1 MSVRQPLWCQTLNV
15 SRLFLSTCVL
25 SSMQDTFIQAY
36 PKLLQPSVVVA
47 ALWLA
52 HGDEPL
58 LSQWLID
65 ALRPHWRAQNY
76 AIKRIELISVKSW
89 QEVLS
94 ELGSQSLFDDASA
107 LIVTGNHKPD
117 KAVIEALARF
127 AQEAQTGA
135 HTHSL
140 LWLTPKQ
147 DKRSQ
152 SSKWFAPFAQ
162 YGHVIDCNLYNEQQR
177 QQLLQIQAQQ
187 FGLRLSQDAWQLL
200 MSHTEHHLLSAY
212 QTLWRLS
219 YLFAPQLV
227 SQNEDTL
234 QTSRTLNP
242 SDTSVALDIDDLQAA
257 LVSDAQFSVFDL
269 SDAMLMGNSAQ
280 VAKIMFQLRATDEP
294 TTLVLWAI
302 SKDMRQIIQ
311 LMDGQDPQALG
322 IWRSKQGLYQQACR
336 RQSKSQTAEW
346 PALLYRCDQAI
357 KGLIRQPAW
366 ELLLQAALELAGK
379 RLFVTR

>member
-1 MSVRQPLWCQTLNV
+1 
-15 SRLFLSTCVL
+15 
-25 SSMQDTFIQAY
+25 MQDTFIQAY

-47 ALWLA
+47 GLWLA

-76 AIKRIELISVKSW
+76 AIKRIELVSVKSW

-107 LIVTGNHKPD
+107 LVVTGNHKPD
-117 KAVIEALARF
+117 KPVIEELERF
-127 AQEAQTGA
+127 AQDAQTGA
-135 HTHSL
+135 HSHSL
-140 LWLTPKQ
+140 VWLTPKQ
-147 DKRSQ
+147 DRRAQ
-152 SSKWFAPFAQ
+152 SSKWFTPFTQ

-227 SQNEDTL
+227 IDIDDSSQETG
-234 QTSRTLNP
+234 S
-242 SDTSVALDIDDLQAA
+242 SVQPVNNIALDIKDLQAA

-269 SDAMLMGNSAQ
+269 SDAMLMGNSTQ
-280 VAKIMFQLRATDEP
+280 VAKIIFQLKATDEP

-302 SKDMRQIIQ
+302 SKDMRQIMQ

-336 RQSKSQTAEW
+336 RQSKAQTAEW

-379 RLFVTR
+379 RLFVLNNK

>member
-1 MSVRQPLWCQTLNV
+1 MP
-15 SRLFLSTCVL
+15 
-25 SSMQDTFIQAY
+25 DTFIQAY
-36 PKLLQPSVVVA
+36 PKLLQSSVAVA
-47 ALWLA
+47 GLWLA

-76 AIKRIELISVKSW
+76 AIKRIELVSVKSW

-117 KAVIEALARF
+117 KAVITELERF
-127 AQEAQTGA
+127 AVDAQTGA
-135 HTHSL
+135 HSHSL

-147 DKRSQ
+147 DKRAQ
-152 SSKWFAPFAQ
+152 SSKWFAPFSQ
-162 YGHVIDCNLYNEQQR
+162 YGHIIDCNLYNEQQR

-187 FGLRLSQDAWQLL
+187 FGLRLSQEAWQLL

-227 SQNEDTL
+227 ADMVASSHDATQESSSQSTKTAPN
-234 QTSRTLNP
+234 
-242 SDTSVALDIDDLQAA
+242 VALDIKDLQAA

-269 SDAMLMGNSAQ
+269 SDAMLAGNSAQ
-280 VAKIMFQLRATDEP
+280 VAKIIFQLKATDEP
-294 TTLVLWAI
+294 TTLVLWSI

-336 RQSKSQTAEW
+336 RQSKIQTAEW
-346 PALLYRCDQAI
+346 PTLLYKCDQAI

-379 RLFVTR
+379 RLFAAR

>member
-1 MSVRQPLWCQTLNV
+1 
-15 SRLFLSTCVL
+15 
-25 SSMQDTFIQAY
+25 MQDTFIQAY
-36 PKLLQPSVVVA
+36 PKLLQPAAAVA
-47 ALWLA
+47 GLWLA

-65 ALRPHWRAQNY
+65 AMRPHWRAQNY
-76 AIKRIELISVKSW
+76 AIKRIELVSVKSW

-107 LIVTGNHKPD
+107 LMVTGNHKPD
-117 KAVIEALARF
+117 KAVIAALERF
-127 AQEAQTGA
+127 AIEAQAGT
-135 HTHSL
+135 HSHSL

-187 FGLRLSQDAWQLL
+187 FGLTLSQEAWQLL

-219 YLFAPQLV
+219 YLFAPQLTPAATTHQQ
-227 SQNEDTL
+227 SAHYS
-234 QTSRTLNP
+234 TSSTDGGTHTDN
-242 SDTSVALDIDDLQAA
+242 VALDIDDLQAA

-269 SDAMLMGNSAQ
+269 SDAMLAGNSAQ
-280 VAKIMFQLRATDEP
+280 VVKIITQLKATDEP

-302 SKDMRQIIQ
+302 SKDMRQIMQ
-311 LMDGQDPQALG
+311 LLDGQDPQALG

-336 RQSKSQTAEW
+336 RQSKAQTAQW

-366 ELLLQAALELAGK
+366 ELLLQAALELSGK
-379 RLFVTR
+379 RLFIT

>member
-1 MSVRQPLWCQTLNV
+1 
-15 SRLFLSTCVL
+15 
-25 SSMQDTFIQAY
+25 MQDTFIKAY
-36 PKLLQPSVVVA
+36 PKLLQLSVGVA
-47 ALWLA
+47 GLWLA

-58 LSQWLID
+58 LSQWLMD

-117 KAVIEALARF
+117 KAVIAELERF
-127 AQEAQTGA
+127 AIEAQAGT
-135 HTHSL
+135 HSHSL

-162 YGHVIDCNLYNEQQR
+162 YGNVIDCNLYNEQQR

-187 FGLRLSQDAWQLL
+187 FGLRLSQEAWQLL

-219 YLFAPQLV
+219 YLFAPQLFE
-227 SQNEDTL
+227 SEDAKP
-234 QTSRTLNP
+234 TSG
-242 SDTSVALDIDDLQAA
+242 DTQPTSTVALDITDLQAA

-269 SDAMLMGNSAQ
+269 SDAMLAGNSAQ
-280 VAKIMFQLRATDEP
+280 VAKIMFQLKSTDEP

-311 LMDGQDPQALG
+311 LMDGQDPQAFG

-336 RQSKSQTAEW
+336 RQSKEQTSEW

-379 RLFVTR
+379 RLFAMR

>member
-1 MSVRQPLWCQTLNV
+1 
-15 SRLFLSTCVL
+15 
-25 SSMQDTFIQAY
+25 MQDTFIQAY
-36 PKLLQPSVVVA
+36 PKLLQPSVAVA
-47 ALWLA
+47 GLWLA

-65 ALRPHWRAQNY
+65 ALRPHWRTQNY

-117 KAVIEALARF
+117 KAVIAELERF
-127 AQEAQTGA
+127 AVEAQTGT
-135 HTHSL
+135 HSHSL

-147 DKRSQ
+147 DKRAQ
-152 SSKWFAPFAQ
+152 SGKWFTPFAQ

-187 FGLRLSQDAWQLL
+187 FGLRLSQEAWQLL

-227 SQNEDTL
+227 ANDEPAIQ
-234 QTSRTLNP
+234 QTEQSTQLPNN
-242 SDTSVALDIDDLQAA
+242 VALDIKDLQAA

-269 SDAMLMGNSAQ
+269 SDAMLAGNRTQ
-280 VAKIMFQLRATDEP
+280 VAKIIFQLKATDEP
-294 TTLVLWAI
+294 ATLVLWAI
-302 SKDMRQIIQ
+302 SKDMRQIMQ

-336 RQSKSQTAEW
+336 RQSKTQTAEW
-346 PALLYRCDQAI
+346 PALLYKCDQAI
-357 KGLIRQPAW
+357 KGLVRQPAW

-379 RLFVTR
+379 RLFAMR

>member
-1 MSVRQPLWCQTLNV
+1 
-15 SRLFLSTCVL
+15 
-25 SSMQDTFIQAY
+25 MQETFTQAY
-36 PKLLQPSVVVA
+36 PKLLQPTVA
-47 ALWLA
+47 VAGLWLA
-52 HGDEPL
+52 QGDEPL
-58 LSQWLID
+58 LQQWLID

-94 ELGSQSLFDDASA
+94 ELSSLSLFDDASA

-117 KAVIEALARF
+117 KAIITELERF
-127 AQEAQTGA
+127 AVDAQTGA
-135 HTHSL
+135 HSHSL

-147 DKRSQ
+147 DKRAQ
-152 SSKWFAPFAQ
+152 SSKWFVPFAQ
-162 YGHVIDCNLYNEQQR
+162 YGHIIDCNLYDERQR
-177 QQLLQIQAQQ
+177 QQLLQVQAQQ

-219 YLFAPQLV
+219 YLFAP
-227 SQNEDTL
+227 TL
-234 QTSRTLNP
+234 IAFNPKQQPQKDHHSGSNADKNSMPELSSNNTSTEAKPL
-242 SDTSVALDIDDLQAA
+242 ALDITDLQAA

-269 SDAMLMGNSAQ
+269 SDAMLAGDLRQ
-280 VAKIMFQLRATDEP
+280 VTKIILQLKATDEP

-302 SKDMRQIIQ
+302 SKDMRQIMA
-311 LMDGQDPQALG
+311 LTDGQDPQALG

-336 RQSKSQTAEW
+336 RQTTAQTAQW
-346 PALLYRCDQAI
+346 PDLLYRCDQAI

-366 ELLLQAALELAGK
+366 ELLLQAALQLSGQT
-379 RLFVTR
+379 LFANR

>member
-1 MSVRQPLWCQTLNV
+1 
-15 SRLFLSTCVL
+15 
-25 SSMQDTFIQAY
+25 MQETFTQAY
-36 PKLLQPSVVVA
+36 PKLLQPTVA
-47 ALWLA
+47 VAGLWLA
-52 HGDEPL
+52 QGDEAL
-58 LSQWLID
+58 LQQWLID

-94 ELGSQSLFDDASA
+94 ELSSLSLFDDASA

-117 KAVIEALARF
+117 KAIITELERF
-127 AQEAQTGA
+127 AIDAQTGA
-135 HTHSL
+135 HSHSL

-147 DKRSQ
+147 DKRAQ

-162 YGHVIDCNLYNEQQR
+162 YGHIIDCNLYDERQR
-177 QQLLQIQAQQ
+177 QQLLQVQAQQ

-219 YLFAPQLV
+219 YLFAP
-227 SQNEDTL
+227 TL
-234 QTSRTLNP
+234 SAFNPKQQPQPDHHSGNDADKSSMPELSSNNTSPEAKPL
-242 SDTSVALDIDDLQAA
+242 ALDITDLQAA

-269 SDAMLMGNSAQ
+269 SDAMLAGDLRQ
-280 VAKIMFQLRATDEP
+280 VTKIILQLKATDEP

-302 SKDMRQIIQ
+302 SKDMRQIMA

-336 RQSKSQTAEW
+336 RQTTAQTAQW
-346 PALLYRCDQAI
+346 PDLLYRCDQAI

-366 ELLLQAALELAGK
+366 ELLLQAALQLSGQT
-379 RLFVTR
+379 LFANR

>member
-1 MSVRQPLWCQTLNV
+1 
-15 SRLFLSTCVL
+15 
-25 SSMQDTFIQAY
+25 MQDTFIQAY
-36 PKLLQPSVVVA
+36 PKLLQPSVAVA
-47 ALWLA
+47 GLWLA

-65 ALRPHWRAQNY
+65 AMRPHWRAQNY

-117 KAVIEALARF
+117 KGVIAELERF
-127 AQEAQTGA
+127 AQDAQTGA
-135 HTHSL
+135 HSHSL
-140 LWLTPKQ
+140 LWLTSKQ
-147 DKRSQ
+147 DKRAQ
-152 SSKWFAPFAQ
+152 SSKWFTPFAQ

-187 FGLRLSQDAWQLL
+187 FGLKLSQEAWQLL

-219 YLFAPQLV
+219 YLFAPQLMANGDDA
-227 SQNEDTL
+227 SQEHG
-234 QTSRTLNP
+234 TSAKLATNSSKP
-242 SDTSVALDIDDLQAA
+242 ATNVALDIKDLQAA

-269 SDAMLMGNSAQ
+269 SDAMLAGNSPQ
-280 VAKIMFQLRATDEP
+280 VAKIIFQLKATDEP

-302 SKDMRQIIQ
+302 SKDMRQIMQ

-336 RQSKSQTAEW
+336 RQSKAYTAQW
-346 PALLYRCDQAI
+346 PTLLYRCDQAI
-357 KGLIRQPAW
+357 KGLVRQPAW
-366 ELLLQAALELAGK
+366 ELLLQAALELSGK
-379 RLFVTR
+379 RLFTAR

>member
-1 MSVRQPLWCQTLNV
+1 
-15 SRLFLSTCVL
+15 
-25 SSMQDTFIQAY
+25 MQDTFIQAY
-36 PKLLQPSVVVA
+36 PKLLQPSVAVA
-47 ALWLA
+47 GLWLA

-65 ALRPHWRAQNY
+65 ALRPHWRTQNY

-117 KAVIEALARF
+117 KAVIAELERF
-127 AQEAQTGA
+127 AVEAQKGA
-135 HTHSL
+135 HSHSL

-147 DKRSQ
+147 DKRAQ

-187 FGLRLSQDAWQLL
+187 FGLRLSQEAWQLL

-227 SQNEDTL
+227 AKNEEAIQ
-234 QTSRTLNP
+234 QTEHSTQLPNNI
-242 SDTSVALDIDDLQAA
+242 ALDIKDLQAA

-269 SDAMLMGNSAQ
+269 SDAMLAGNSTQ
-280 VAKIMFQLRATDEP
+280 VAKIMFQLKATDEP

-302 SKDMRQIIQ
+302 SKDMRQIMQ
-311 LMDGQDPQALG
+311 LMDGKDPQALG

-336 RQSKSQTAEW
+336 RQSTAQTAEW
-346 PALLYRCDQAI
+346 PALLYKCDQAI
-357 KGLIRQPAW
+357 KGLVRQPAW

-379 RLFVTR
+379 RLFAMR

>member
-1 MSVRQPLWCQTLNV
+1 
-15 SRLFLSTCVL
+15 
-25 SSMQDTFIQAY
+25 MQDTFIQAY
-36 PKLLQPSVVVA
+36 PKLLQPSVAVA
-47 ALWLA
+47 GLWLA

-117 KAVIEALARF
+117 KAVITELERF
-127 AQEAQTGA
+127 AIEAQTGT
-135 HTHSL
+135 HSHSL

-147 DKRSQ
+147 DKRAQ
-152 SSKWFAPFAQ
+152 SSKWFTPFAQ

-187 FGLRLSQDAWQLL
+187 FGLRLSQEAWQLL

-227 SQNEDTL
+227 AKNIEASQQADHSTQLPN
-234 QTSRTLNP
+234 N
-242 SDTSVALDIDDLQAA
+242 VALDIKDLQAA

-269 SDAMLMGNSAQ
+269 SDAMLAGNSTQ
-280 VAKIMFQLRATDEP
+280 VAKIMFQLKATDEP
-294 TTLVLWAI
+294 TTLVLWAV
-302 SKDMRQIIQ
+302 SKDMRQIMQ

-336 RQSKSQTAEW
+336 RQSKAQTLEW
-346 PALLYRCDQAI
+346 PALLYKCDQAI
-357 KGLIRQPAW
+357 KGLVRQPAW
-366 ELLLQAALELAGK
+366 ELLLQAALELSGK
-379 RLFVTR
+379 RLFTAR

>member
-1 MSVRQPLWCQTLNV
+1 
-15 SRLFLSTCVL
+15 
-25 SSMQDTFIQAY
+25 MQDTFIQAY
-36 PKLLQPSVVVA
+36 PKLLQPSVAVA
-47 ALWLA
+47 GLWLA

-117 KAVIEALARF
+117 KAVIEELERF
-127 AQEAQTGA
+127 AQDAQIGA
-135 HTHSL
+135 HSHSL

-147 DKRSQ
+147 DRRSQ
-152 SSKWFAPFAQ
+152 SSKWFVPFAQ

-187 FGLRLSQDAWQLL
+187 FGLRLSQEAWQLL

-227 SQNEDTL
+227 GNNDDSFQDASK
-234 QTSRTLNP
+234 TSKLTPPTTN
-242 SDTSVALDIDDLQAA
+242 VALDIKDLQAA

-269 SDAMLMGNSAQ
+269 SDAMLAGNSAQ
-280 VAKIMFQLRATDEP
+280 VAKIIFQLKATDEP

-302 SKDMRQIIQ
+302 SKDMRQIMQ

-336 RQSKSQTAEW
+336 RQSSAQTAEW

-379 RLFVTR
+379 RLFTVR

>member
-1 MSVRQPLWCQTLNV
+1 M
-15 SRLFLSTCVL
+15 
-25 SSMQDTFIQAY
+25 
-36 PKLLQPSVVVA
+36 
-47 ALWLA
+47 
-52 HGDEPL
+52 
-58 LSQWLID
+58 
-65 ALRPHWRAQNY
+65 RPHWRAQNY
-76 AIKRIELISVKSW
+76 AIKRIELVSVKSW

-117 KAVIEALARF
+117 KAVIAELERF
-127 AQEAQTGA
+127 AQDAQTGA
-135 HTHSL
+135 HSHSL

-147 DKRSQ
+147 DKRAQ

-162 YGHVIDCNLYNEQQR
+162 YGHVIDCNIYNEQQR

-187 FGLRLSQDAWQLL
+187 FGLTLSQDAWQLL

-219 YLFAPQLV
+219 YLFAPQLMANSDNTTQEV
-227 SQNEDTL
+227 DH
-234 QTSRTLNP
+234 P
-242 SDTSVALDIDDLQAA
+242 SKPLTNVALDIKDLQAA

-269 SDAMLMGNSAQ
+269 SDAMLAGNSTQ
-280 VAKIMFQLRATDEP
+280 VAKIIFQLKATDEP

-302 SKDMRQIIQ
+302 SKDMRQIMQ

-336 RQSKSQTAEW
+336 RQSKEQTANW

-357 KGLIRQPAW
+357 KGLIHQPAW
-366 ELLLQAALELAGK
+366 ELLLQASLELSGQ
-379 RLFVTR
+379 RLFKAR

>member
-1 MSVRQPLWCQTLNV
+1 
-15 SRLFLSTCVL
+15 
-25 SSMQDTFIQAY
+25 MQDTFIKAY
-36 PKLLQPSVVVA
+36 PKLLQPSVAVA
-47 ALWLA
+47 GLWLA

-117 KAVIEALARF
+117 KAVIAELERF
-127 AQEAQTGA
+127 AVEAQAG
-135 HTHSL
+135 THGHSV

-152 SSKWFAPFAQ
+152 SSKWFAPFTQ
-162 YGHVIDCNLYNEQQR
+162 YGNVIDCNLYNEQQR
-177 QQLLQIQAQQ
+177 QQLLQIQAQK
-187 FGLRLSQDAWQLL
+187 FGLRLSQEAWQLL

-227 SQNEDTL
+227 ANNSTSEDSANDNSTEQSNSFSQPVN
-234 QTSRTLNP
+234 N
-242 SDTSVALDIDDLQAA
+242 VALDIADLQAA

-269 SDAMLMGNSAQ
+269 SDAMLAGNSTQ
-280 VAKIMFQLRATDEP
+280 VAKIMFQLKSTDEP

-336 RQSKSQTAEW
+336 RQLKQQTSEW

-379 RLFVTR
+379 RLFAMR

>member
-1 MSVRQPLWCQTLNV
+1 
-15 SRLFLSTCVL
+15 
-25 SSMQDTFIQAY
+25 MQDTFIQAY
-36 PKLLQPSVVVA
+36 PKLQQPSVAVA
-47 ALWLA
+47 GLWLA
-52 HGDEPL
+52 HGDEAL

-117 KAVIEALARF
+117 KAVIEELERF
-127 AQEAQTGA
+127 AQDAQTGA
-135 HTHSL
+135 HSHSL

-147 DKRSQ
+147 DKRAQ
-152 SSKWFAPFAQ
+152 SSKWFAPFTQ

-187 FGLRLSQDAWQLL
+187 FGLKLSQDAWQLL

-227 SQNEDTL
+227 GDNDSSFQESSKLTQSTN
-234 QTSRTLNP
+234 
-242 SDTSVALDIDDLQAA
+242 SVALDIKDLQAA

-269 SDAMLMGNSAQ
+269 SDAMLAGNSTQ
-280 VAKIMFQLRATDEP
+280 VAKLIFQLKATDEP

-302 SKDMRQIIQ
+302 SKDMRQIMQ

-336 RQSKSQTAEW
+336 RQSKIQTAEW

-379 RLFVTR
+379 RLFTAR

>member
-1 MSVRQPLWCQTLNV
+1 
-15 SRLFLSTCVL
+15 
-25 SSMQDTFIQAY
+25 MQDTFIQAY
-36 PKLLQPSVVVA
+36 PKLLQSSVAVA
-47 ALWLA
+47 GLWLA

-76 AIKRIELISVKSW
+76 AIKRIELVSVKSW

-117 KAVIEALARF
+117 KAVITELERF
-127 AQEAQTGA
+127 AVDAQTGA
-135 HTHSL
+135 HSHSL

-147 DKRSQ
+147 DKRAQ
-152 SSKWFAPFAQ
+152 SSKWFAPFSQ
-162 YGHVIDCNLYNEQQR
+162 YGHIIDCNLYNEQQR

-187 FGLRLSQDAWQLL
+187 FGLRLSQEAWQLL

-227 SQNEDTL
+227 ADMVASSHDATQESSSQSTKTAPN
-234 QTSRTLNP
+234 
-242 SDTSVALDIDDLQAA
+242 VALDIKDLQAA

-269 SDAMLMGNSAQ
+269 SDAMLAGNSAQ
-280 VAKIMFQLRATDEP
+280 VAKIIFQLKATDEP
-294 TTLVLWAI
+294 TTLVLWSI

-336 RQSKSQTAEW
+336 RQSKIQTAEW
-346 PALLYRCDQAI
+346 PTLLYKCDQAI

-379 RLFVTR
+379 RLFAAR

>member
-1 MSVRQPLWCQTLNV
+1 
-15 SRLFLSTCVL
+15 
-25 SSMQDTFIQAY
+25 MQDTFIQAY
-36 PKLLQPSVVVA
+36 PKLLQPSVAVA
-47 ALWLA
+47 GLWLA

-65 ALRPHWRAQNY
+65 AMRPHWRAQNY

-117 KAVIEALARF
+117 KAVIAELERF
-127 AQEAQTGA
+127 AQDAQTGA
-135 HTHSL
+135 HSHSL

-147 DKRSQ
+147 DRRAQ

-177 QQLLQIQAQQ
+177 QQLLQIRAQQ

-219 YLFAPQLV
+219 YLFAPELMANSV
-227 SQNEDTL
+227 DTNNND
-234 QTSRTLNP
+234 SHASAKP
-242 SDTSVALDIDDLQAA
+242 STEVALDIKDLQAA

-269 SDAMLMGNSAQ
+269 SDAMLAGNSAQ
-280 VAKIMFQLRATDEP
+280 VAKIIFQLKATDEP

-302 SKDMRQIIQ
+302 SKDMRQIMQ
-311 LMDGQDPQALG
+311 LMDGQDPQVLG

-336 RQSKSQTAEW
+336 RQSKAQTAEW

-357 KGLIRQPAW
+357 KGLVRQPAW
-366 ELLLQAALELAGK
+366 ELLLQAALELSGK
-379 RLFVTR
+379 RLFTAR

>member
-1 MSVRQPLWCQTLNV
+1 
-15 SRLFLSTCVL
+15 
-25 SSMQDTFIQAY
+25 MQDTFIQAY
-36 PKLLQPSVVVA
+36 PKLLQPSVAVA
-47 ALWLA
+47 GLWLA

-117 KAVIEALARF
+117 KAVITELERF
-127 AQEAQTGA
+127 AVEAQTGT
-135 HTHSL
+135 HSHSL

-147 DKRSQ
+147 DKRAQ
-152 SSKWFAPFAQ
+152 SSKWFTPFAQ

-187 FGLRLSQDAWQLL
+187 FGLRLSQEAWQLL

-227 SQNEDTL
+227 AKNIEASQ
-234 QTSRTLNP
+234 QTDHSTQLKNNI
-242 SDTSVALDIDDLQAA
+242 ALDIKDLQAA

-269 SDAMLMGNSAQ
+269 SDAMLAGNSTQ
-280 VAKIMFQLRATDEP
+280 VAKIMFQLKATDEP
-294 TTLVLWAI
+294 TTLVLWAV
-302 SKDMRQIIQ
+302 SKDMRQIMQ
-311 LMDGQDPQALG
+311 LMDGQDPQSLG

-336 RQSKSQTAEW
+336 RQSKTQTAEW
-346 PALLYRCDQAI
+346 PALLYKCDQAI
-357 KGLIRQPAW
+357 KGLVRQPAW
-366 ELLLQAALELAGK
+366 ELLLQAALELSGK
-379 RLFVTR
+379 RLFAV

>member
-1 MSVRQPLWCQTLNV
+1 
-15 SRLFLSTCVL
+15 
-25 SSMQDTFIQAY
+25 MQDTFIQAY
-36 PKLLQPSVVVA
+36 PKLLQPSVAVA
-47 ALWLA
+47 GLWLA

-117 KAVIEALARF
+117 KAVITELEHF
-127 AQEAQTGA
+127 AVEAQTGT
-135 HTHSL
+135 HSHSL

-147 DKRSQ
+147 DKRAQ

-187 FGLRLSQDAWQLL
+187 FGLRLSQEAWQLL

-227 SQNEDTL
+227 AKSIKASQ
-234 QTSRTLNP
+234 QTEHSIQLPNN
-242 SDTSVALDIDDLQAA
+242 VALDIKDLQAA

-269 SDAMLMGNSAQ
+269 SDAMLAGNSTQ
-280 VAKIMFQLRATDEP
+280 VAKIMFQLKATDEP
-294 TTLVLWAI
+294 TTLVLWAV
-302 SKDMRQIIQ
+302 SKDMRQIMQ

-336 RQSKSQTAEW
+336 RQSKTQTAEW
-346 PALLYRCDQAI
+346 PALLYKCDQAI
-357 KGLIRQPAW
+357 KGLVRQPAW
-366 ELLLQAALELAGK
+366 ELLLQAALELSGK
-379 RLFVTR
+379 RLFVV

>member
-1 MSVRQPLWCQTLNV
+1 
-15 SRLFLSTCVL
+15 
-25 SSMQDTFIQAY
+25 MQDTFIKAY
-36 PKLLQPSVVVA
+36 PKLLQPSVAVA
-47 ALWLA
+47 GLWLA

-65 ALRPHWRAQNY
+65 AMRPHWRAQNY

-117 KAVIEALARF
+117 KAVIAELTRF
-127 AQEAQTGA
+127 AQDARTGA
-135 HTHSL
+135 HSHSL

-187 FGLRLSQDAWQLL
+187 FGLKLSQDAWQLL

-212 QTLWRLS
+212 QTLWRLF

-227 SQNEDTL
+227 GNSDDSRQE
-234 QTSRTLNP
+234 TSALTQPTTN
-242 SDTSVALDIDDLQAA
+242 VALDIKDLQAA
-257 LVSDAQFSVFDL
+257 LVSDAHFSVFDL
-269 SDAMLMGNSAQ
+269 SDAMLAGNSAQ
-280 VAKIMFQLRATDEP
+280 VAKIMFQLKATDEP

-302 SKDMRQIIQ
+302 SKDMRQIMQ

-336 RQSKSQTAEW
+336 RQSKAQTAEW

-379 RLFVTR
+379 RLFTTR

>member
-1 MSVRQPLWCQTLNV
+1 
-15 SRLFLSTCVL
+15 
-25 SSMQDTFIQAY
+25 MQDTFIKAY
-36 PKLLQPSVVVA
+36 PKLLQPSVAVA
-47 ALWLA
+47 GLWLA

-65 ALRPHWRAQNY
+65 AMRPHWRAQNY

-117 KAVIEALARF
+117 KAVIAELERF
-127 AQEAQTGA
+127 AQDAQTGA
-135 HTHSL
+135 HSHSL

-147 DKRSQ
+147 DKRAQ
-152 SSKWFAPFAQ
+152 SSKWFAPFTQ

-227 SQNEDTL
+227 TNNDNDVQQQQASHATQPTTN
-234 QTSRTLNP
+234 
-242 SDTSVALDIDDLQAA
+242 VALDIKDLQAA

-269 SDAMLMGNSAQ
+269 SDAMLAGNSRQ
-280 VAKIMFQLRATDEP
+280 VAKIMFQLKATDEP

-302 SKDMRQIIQ
+302 SKDMRQIMQ
-311 LMDGQDPQALG
+311 LMDGQDPQTLG

-336 RQSKSQTAEW
+336 RQTQTQAAEW
-346 PALLYRCDQAI
+346 PALLYKCDQAI

-366 ELLLQAALELAGK
+366 ELLLQAALELSGQ
-379 RLFVTR
+379 RLFKAR

>member
-1 MSVRQPLWCQTLNV
+1 
-15 SRLFLSTCVL
+15 
-25 SSMQDTFIQAY
+25 MQDTFIQAY
-36 PKLLQPSVVVA
+36 PKLLQSSVVVA
-47 ALWLA
+47 GLWLA

-76 AIKRIELISVKSW
+76 AVKRIELISVKSW

-94 ELGSQSLFDDASA
+94 ELGSQSLFNDASA

-117 KAVIEALARF
+117 KGVIEALERF

-135 HTHSL
+135 HTHSV

-187 FGLRLSQDAWQLL
+187 FGLRLSQEAWQLL

-227 SQNEDTL
+227 SQNKDAL
-234 QTSRTLNP
+234 QTSRTLNQP
-242 SDTSVALDIDDLQAA
+242 DNSVALDINDLQAA

-280 VAKIMFQLRATDEP
+280 AAKIMFQLRATDEP

-311 LMDGQDPQALG
+311 LMDGRDPQALG

-336 RQSKSQTAEW
+336 RQSKVQTAEW

-379 RLFVTR
+379 RLFIKR

>member
-1 MSVRQPLWCQTLNV
+1 
-15 SRLFLSTCVL
+15 
-25 SSMQDTFIQAY
+25 MQDTFIKAY
-36 PKLLQPSVVVA
+36 PKLLQPSVAVA
-47 ALWLA
+47 GLWLA

-94 ELGSQSLFDDASA
+94 ELSSQSLFDDASA

-117 KAVIEALARF
+117 KAIIAELERF
-127 AQEAQTGA
+127 AVDAQTGA
-135 HTHSL
+135 HSHSL

-152 SSKWFAPFAQ
+152 SSKWFALFTQ
-162 YGHVIDCNLYNEQQR
+162 YGHIIDCNLYDERQR
-177 QQLLQIQAQQ
+177 QQLLQVQAQQ
-187 FGLRLSQDAWQLL
+187 FGMRLSLDAWQLL

-219 YLFAPQLV
+219 YLFAPQLAAPNCE
-227 SQNEDTL
+227 QPNDKNENATVKE
-234 QTSRTLNP
+234 
-242 SDTSVALDIDDLQAA
+242 VALDITDLQAA

-269 SDAMLMGNSAQ
+269 SDAMLAGNSTQ
-280 VAKIMFQLRATDEP
+280 VAKIMFQLKSTDEP

-311 LMDGQDPQALG
+311 LMDGQDPQTLG

-336 RQSKSQTAEW
+336 RQSKQQTSEW

-379 RLFVTR
+379 RLFAMR

>member
-1 MSVRQPLWCQTLNV
+1 
-15 SRLFLSTCVL
+15 
-25 SSMQDTFIQAY
+25 MQETFTQAY
-36 PKLLQPSVVVA
+36 PKLLQPTVA
-47 ALWLA
+47 VAGLWLA
-52 HGDEPL
+52 QGDEAL
-58 LSQWLID
+58 LQQWLID

-94 ELGSQSLFDDASA
+94 ELSSLSLFDDASA

-117 KAVIEALARF
+117 KAIITELERF
-127 AQEAQTGA
+127 AIDAQTGA
-135 HTHSL
+135 HSHSL

-147 DKRSQ
+147 DKRAQ

-162 YGHVIDCNLYNEQQR
+162 YGHIIDCNLYDERQR
-177 QQLLQIQAQQ
+177 QQLLQVQAQQ

-219 YLFAPQLV
+219 YLFAP
-227 SQNEDTL
+227 TL
-234 QTSRTLNP
+234 SAFNPKQQPQPDHHSGNDADKSSMPELSSNNTSPEAKPL
-242 SDTSVALDIDDLQAA
+242 ALDITDLQAA

-269 SDAMLMGNSAQ
+269 SDAMLAGDLRQ
-280 VAKIMFQLRATDEP
+280 VTKIILQLKATDEP

-302 SKDMRQIIQ
+302 SKDMRQIMA

-336 RQSKSQTAEW
+336 RQTTAQTAQW
-346 PALLYRCDQAI
+346 PDLLYRCDQAI
-357 KGLIRQPAW
+357 KGLIRQTAW
-366 ELLLQAALELAGK
+366 ELLLQAALQLSGQT
-379 RLFVTR
+379 LFANR

>member
-1 MSVRQPLWCQTLNV
+1 
-15 SRLFLSTCVL
+15 
-25 SSMQDTFIQAY
+25 MQDTFIQAY
-36 PKLLQPSVVVA
+36 PKLLQPAAAVA
-47 ALWLA
+47 GLWLA

-65 ALRPHWRAQNY
+65 AMRPHWRAQNY
-76 AIKRIELISVKSW
+76 AIKRIELVSVKSW

-117 KAVIEALARF
+117 KAVIAALERF
-127 AQEAQTGA
+127 AIEAQAGT
-135 HTHSL
+135 HSHSL

-187 FGLRLSQDAWQLL
+187 FGLTLSQEAWQLL

-219 YLFAPQLV
+219 YLFAPQLTPAATPHQQ
-227 SQNEDTL
+227 SAHHS
-234 QTSRTLNP
+234 TSSTDGGTHTDN
-242 SDTSVALDIDDLQAA
+242 VALDIDDLQAA

-269 SDAMLMGNSAQ
+269 SDAMLAGNSAQ
-280 VAKIMFQLRATDEP
+280 VVKIITQLKATDEP

-302 SKDMRQIIQ
+302 SKDMRQIMQ
-311 LMDGQDPQALG
+311 LLDGQDPQALG

-336 RQSKSQTAEW
+336 RQSKAQTAQW

-357 KGLIRQPAW
+357 KGLIHQPAW
-366 ELLLQAALELAGK
+366 ELLLQAALELSGK
-379 RLFVTR
+379 RLFIA

>member
-1 MSVRQPLWCQTLNV
+1 MLSPAYQPV
-15 SRLFLSTCVL
+15 SYHA
-25 SSMQDTFIQAY
+25 MQNTFIQAY
-36 PKLLQPSVVVA
+36 PKLLQPSVSVA
-47 ALWLA
+47 GLWLA

-89 QEVLS
+89 HEVLS

-107 LIVTGNHKPD
+107 VIVTGNHKPD
-117 KAVIEALARF
+117 KAVIAELERF
-127 AQEAQTGA
+127 AVEAQTGA
-135 HTHSL
+135 HSHSV

-152 SSKWFAPFAQ
+152 SSKWFTPFAQ
-162 YGHVIDCNLYNEQQR
+162 YGNVIDCNLYNEQQR
-177 QQLLQIQAQQ
+177 QQLLQIQAQK
-187 FGLRLSQDAWQLL
+187 FGLRLSQEAWQLL

-227 SQNEDTL
+227 ANNSTSED
-234 QTSRTLNP
+234 SAN
-242 SDTSVALDIDDLQAA
+242 DTSTEQSNSFSQPVNNVALDIADLQAA

-269 SDAMLMGNSAQ
+269 SDAMLAGNSTQ
-280 VAKIMFQLRATDEP
+280 VAKIMFQLKSTDEP

-336 RQSKSQTAEW
+336 RQSKQQTSEW

-357 KGLIRQPAW
+357 KGLVRQPAW

-379 RLFVTR
+379 RLFAMR

>member
-1 MSVRQPLWCQTLNV
+1 
-15 SRLFLSTCVL
+15 
-25 SSMQDTFIQAY
+25 MQDTFIQAY
-36 PKLLQPSVVVA
+36 PKLLQPSVAVA
-47 ALWLA
+47 GLWLA

-76 AIKRIELISVKSW
+76 AIKRIELVSVKSW

-117 KAVIEALARF
+117 KAVIAELERF
-127 AQEAQTGA
+127 AVDAQTGA
-135 HTHSL
+135 HSHSL

-147 DKRSQ
+147 DKRAQ

-187 FGLRLSQDAWQLL
+187 FGLTLSQEAWQLL

-219 YLFAPQLV
+219 YLFAPQLMAN
-227 SQNEDTL
+227 SSSD
-234 QTSRTLNP
+234 SP
-242 SDTSVALDIDDLQAA
+242 SSSDSHNSHSANLDNNSSPPLTNVALDINDLQAA

-269 SDAMLMGNSAQ
+269 SDAMLAGNSAQ
-280 VAKIMFQLRATDEP
+280 VAKIIFQLKATDEP

-302 SKDMRQIIQ
+302 SKDMRQIMQ

-336 RQSKSQTAEW
+336 RHSKAQTATW
-346 PALLYRCDQAI
+346 PALLYKCDQAI
-357 KGLIRQPAW
+357 KGLVRQPAW
-366 ELLLQAALELAGK
+366 ELLLQAALELSGL
-379 RLFVTR
+379 RLFQAH

>member
-1 MSVRQPLWCQTLNV
+1 
-15 SRLFLSTCVL
+15 
-25 SSMQDTFIQAY
+25 MQETFIQAY
-36 PKLLQPSVVVA
+36 PKLLQPSVAVA
-47 ALWLA
+47 GLWLA

-58 LSQWLID
+58 LHQWLID
-65 ALRPHWRAQNY
+65 ALRPQWRAQNY

-117 KAVIEALARF
+117 KAVIAELERF
-127 AQEAQTGA
+127 ATDAQTGA
-135 HTHSL
+135 HSHSL
-140 LWLTPKQ
+140 LWLTAKQ
-147 DKRSQ
+147 DRRAQ
-152 SSKWFAPFAQ
+152 SSKWFAPFTQ

-187 FGLRLSQDAWQLL
+187 FGLRLSQEAWQLL

-219 YLFAPQLV
+219 YLFAPELV
-227 SQNEDTL
+227 ANSHDAT
-234 QTSRTLNP
+234 TAATNP
-242 SDTSVALDIDDLQAA
+242 KNVALDITDLQAA

-269 SDAMLMGNSAQ
+269 SDAMLAGNSAQ
-280 VAKIMFQLRATDEP
+280 VAKIIFQLKATDEP

-302 SKDMRQIIQ
+302 SKDMRQIMA
-311 LMDGQDPQALG
+311 LLDGQDPQALG

-336 RQSKSQTAEW
+336 RQSKVQTTKW
-346 PALLYRCDQAI
+346 PALIYRCDQAV
-357 KGLIRQPAW
+357 KGVVRQPAW
-366 ELLLQAALELAGK
+366 ELLLQAALALSGQ
-379 RLFVTR
+379 RLFAER